1 VEGSPGTG
9 SKPEAIYFSGLGY
22 EELVVSGVGDSL
34 DGVEDQRFSDTDRTA
49 QRQTP
54 FGTNVTCL
62 LSAKIKGLVTIPP
75 LPLPRI
81 YQYSIGLS
89 PHLDFAFA
97 E

>member
-1 VEGSPGTG
+1 MKFHISTHRACAGVAIRVEGSPGTG

-54 FGTNVTCL
+54 FGTNVTC
-62 LSAKIKGLVTIPP
+62 
-75 LPLPRI
+75 
-81 YQYSIGLS
+81 
-89 PHLDFAFA
+89 
-97 E
+97 